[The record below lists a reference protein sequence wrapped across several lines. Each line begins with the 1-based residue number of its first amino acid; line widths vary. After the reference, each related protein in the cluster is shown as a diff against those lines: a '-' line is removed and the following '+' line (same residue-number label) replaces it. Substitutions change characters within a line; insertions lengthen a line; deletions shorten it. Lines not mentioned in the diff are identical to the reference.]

1 MKFSNWKWL
10 VLILGSLMT
19 FGDWYCFDRP
29 AVMEQIMYEE
39 FKNGGY
45 NYDYEHYAY
54 TYIIFYAPNIVLPMF
69 VGIFMDKFGIRK
81 TLIILSAVGLS
92 G

>member
-1 MKFSNWKWL
+1 
-10 VLILGSLMT
+10 MT